1 MMEEKDEMTALI
13 KELFSA
19 NERLKEEN
27 KRLENE
33 VARLQVELAKAKRGR
48 GPMRD
53 GRSENIEDF
62 GQKESSETSQSC
74 NSRNK

>member
-1 MMEEKDEMTALI
+1 MIEEKDEMTALV

-33 VARLQVELAKAKRGR
+33 VARLQVELAKAKRGAR
-48 GPMRD
+48 THERWEVG
-53 GRSENIEDF
+53 EY
-62 GQKESSETSQSC
+62 
-74 NSRNK
+74 

>member
-1 MMEEKDEMTALI
+1 MIEEKDEMTALV

-33 VARLQVELAKAKRGR
+33 VARLQVELAKARRGAR
-48 GPMRD
+48 THERREVG
-53 GRSENIEDF
+53 EY
-62 GQKESSETSQSC
+62 
-74 NSRNK
+74 

>member
-33 VARLQVELAKAKRGR
+33 VVRLQVELAKAKRGAR
-48 GPMRD
+48 THERREVG
-53 GRSENIEDF
+53 EY
-62 GQKESSETSQSC
+62 
-74 NSRNK
+74 

>member
-33 VARLQVELAKAKRGR
+33 VARLQIELAKAKRGAR
-48 GPMRD
+48 THERREVG
-53 GRSENIEDF
+53 EY
-62 GQKESSETSQSC
+62 
-74 NSRNK
+74 